1 MRVNGRLK
9 TMKMTKYTHSCIRLE
24 NEGRT
29 LVLDPGNF
37 AAEGEHATAL
47 EGADYLFVTHAHP
60 DHFDGPSVLPLIAQR
75 AESQTPLKIW
85 APEAVAQ
92 VIKEA
97 VPDAEV
103 TVVSSDSEFSIPG
116 FEVKTYGGQH
126 ALIHPLI
133 QTIANVGYLINGA
146 VYHPGD
152 SLVVPHRVRANTVLV
167 PIHAPWSKV
176 QEVIDFVIA
185 TGAQRV
191 VPIHNG
197 MINQNGTG
205 IIEGLVTNFGAKYG
219 TELKHLN
226 PGESIEVEA

>member
-1 MRVNGRLK
+1 
-9 TMKMTKYTHSCIRLE
+9 MKMTKYTHSCIRLE

-37 AAEGEHATAL
+37 AVEGEHATAL
-47 EGADYLFVTHAHP
+47 EGADYLFVTPRPRALLA
-60 DHFDGPSVLPLIAQR
+60 GPSVLPLIAQR

-97 VPDAEV
+97 VPAAEV

>member
-1 MRVNGRLK
+1 
-9 TMKMTKYTHSCIRLE
+9 MKMTKYTHSCIRLE

-60 DHFDGPSVLPLIAQR
+60 DHFDGPSVLPLIAER
-75 AESQTPLKIW
+75 TESQNPLKIW

-97 VPDAEV
+97 VPAAEV

-133 QTIANVGYLINGA
+133 QTIANIGYLINGA

-152 SLVVPHRVRANTVLV
+152 SLVVPHRVKAQTVLV

-191 VPIHNG
+191 VPIHNVLLS
-197 MINQNGTG
+197 INLCQLLRFNHK
-205 IIEGLVTNFGAKYG
+205 IIHNNTSL
-219 TELKHLN
+219 LKNYYL
-226 PGESIEVEA
+226 

>member
-1 MRVNGRLK
+1 
-9 TMKMTKYTHSCIRLE
+9 MKMTKYTHSCIRLE

-60 DHFDGPSVLPLIAQR
+60 DHFDGPSVLPLIAQC

-92 VIKEA
+92 IIKEA
-97 VPDAEV
+97 VPAAEV
-103 TVVSSDSEFSIPG
+103 AVVSSDSEFSIPG

-152 SLVVPHRVRANTVLV
+152 SLVVPHRVRASTVLV

>member
-1 MRVNGRLK
+1 
-9 TMKMTKYTHSCIRLE
+9 MKMTKYTSAYPPWRMR
-24 NEGRT
+24 RT

-47 EGADYLFVTHAHP
+47 EGTDYLFVTHAHP
-60 DHFDGPSVLPLIAQR
+60 DHFDGPSVLLIAPR

-85 APEAVAQ
+85 APEAVAE

-97 VPDAEV
+97 VPAAEV

-152 SLVVPHRVRANTVLV
+152 SLVVPHRVREYRSGADS
-167 PIHAPWSKV
+167 APGRRFRKSL
-176 QEVIDFVIA
+176 I
-185 TGAQRV
+185 
-191 VPIHNG
+191 
-197 MINQNGTG
+197 
-205 IIEGLVTNFGAKYG
+205 L
-219 TELKHLN
+219 
-226 PGESIEVEA
+226 

>member
-1 MRVNGRLK
+1 
-9 TMKMTKYTHSCIRLE
+9 MKMTKYTHSCIRLE

-92 VIKEA
+92 TIKEA
-97 VPDAEV
+97 VPAAEV

-152 SLVVPHRVRANTVLV
+152 SLVVPHRVRSGADSRALV
-167 PIHAPWSKV
+167 
-176 QEVIDFVIA
+176 
-185 TGAQRV
+185 
-191 VPIHNG
+191 
-197 MINQNGTG
+197 
-205 IIEGLVTNFGAKYG
+205 EGSGS
-219 TELKHLN
+219 H
-226 PGESIEVEA
+226 

>member
-1 MRVNGRLK
+1 
-9 TMKMTKYTHSCIRLE
+9 MKMTKYTHSCIRLE

-47 EGADYLFVTHAHP
+47 EGTDYLFVTHAHP

-85 APEAVAQ
+85 APEAVAK
-92 VIKEA
+92 VILEA
-97 VPDAEV
+97 SPEAEV
-103 TVVSSDSEFSIPG
+103 TVVEADTEFAIPG
-116 FEVKTYGGQH
+116 FDVKTFGGQH

-133 QTIANVGYLINGA
+133 PVIRNVGYLFNNSL
-146 VYHPGD
+146 YHPGD
-152 SLVVPHRVRANTVLV
+152 SLVVPHRVKAQTVLV

-197 MINQNGTG
+197 MINANGTG
-205 IIEGLVTNFGAKYG
+205 IIEGLVTNFGGKYG